1 MGAPI
6 ESTNQKQPLQ
16 ELRVYPGAD
25 TTFDLYND
33 DGTTYAYE
41 KGAMEITHLQWSDA
55 AQKLTHT
62 GGGTHRT
69 TRREPG
75 EGRTRAVMC
84 TRLKSN
90 RRFAVAQSIL
100 ASGARVRARFLAYT
114 VVWLDRP
121 EWWVH

>member
-16 ELRVYPGAD
+16 ELRVDPGAD

-33 DGTTYAYE
+33 DGTTYTYV

-62 GGGTHRT
+62 GVVPTGPRDASLVKVVH
-69 TRREPG
+69 
-75 EGRTRAVMC
+75 
-84 TRLKSN
+84 
-90 RRFAVAQSIL
+90 AQ
-100 ASGARVRARFLAYT
+100 
-114 VVWLDRP
+114 
-121 EWWVH
+121 

>member
-1 MGAPI
+1 MRVRISALKDNATARVGPPLLVSAPIDTLPLLVRAGSILPMGAPI

-62 GGGTHRT
+62 GAAPTGPPDASLVKVVH
-69 TRREPG
+69 
-75 EGRTRAVMC
+75 
-84 TRLKSN
+84 
-90 RRFAVAQSIL
+90 AQ
-100 ASGARVRARFLAYT
+100 
-114 VVWLDRP
+114 
-121 EWWVH
+121 

>member
-41 KGAMEITHLQWSDA
+41 KGAMEITHLQWFYKRGSQ
-55 AQKLTHT
+55 QKTLH
-62 GGGTHRT
+62 
-69 TRREPG
+69 
-75 EGRTRAVMC
+75 
-84 TRLKSN
+84 L
-90 RRFAVAQSIL
+90 
-100 ASGARVRARFLAYT
+100 
-114 VVWLDRP
+114 RP
-121 EWWVH
+121 DFC